1 MIMQALSVS
10 AHLPKETGML
20 NCVGRFNHALNFV
33 TPSGELL
40 TLHRYGRGLSPM
52 GWMVS
57 DTDFQAIFDDGC
69 ESVEYQNDRLV
80 SPNWQLVAPKA
91 RLSLKLMPQ
100 KLPNGTFTALWD
112 ILRQSKAKSGL
123 HGSLSDV
130 TTGPLCRELKEL
142 KELKANYQRY
152 LQGEHIDWQSI
163 IGRGP
168 GLTPSFDDILIGMLL
183 VTFLNPKIDSDNFPN
198 FFQDTPPL
206 ESLTTLISVNY
217 LRFASQGIFSTPL
230 QTLATALAQPMKLS
244 QAVRLLLQVGHFSGA
259 DTLIG
264 VWLAGM
270 DEMG

>member
-20 NCVGRFNHALNFV
+20 SCVGRFNHALNFV

-57 DTDFQAIFDDGC
+57 DSDFQKIFDDQNEC
-69 ESVEYQNDRLV
+69 VEYQRDRLT
-80 SPNWQLVAPKA
+80 SRHWQLNAPNE

-100 KLPNGTFTALWD
+100 TIPEGSMIALWD

-123 HGSLSDV
+123 HGSLSEV
-130 TTGPLCRELKEL
+130 TTGTLCREL

-152 LQGEHIDWQSI
+152 LQGDTIDWQSL
-163 IGRGP
+163 IGKGP
-168 GLTPSFDDILIGMLL
+168 GLTPSYDDILMGMLL
-183 VTFLNPKIDSDNFPN
+183 VTFLNQKINQGKLPN
-198 FFQDTPPL
+198 FFQGTPPL

-230 QTLATALAQPMKLS
+230 QTLATALVQPMKLS

-270 DEMG
+270 DEMN

>member
-10 AHLPKETGML
+10 AHLPRETGML
-20 NCVGRFNHALNFV
+20 RCIGRFNHALNFV

-40 TLHRYGRGLSPM
+40 TLHRDGRGLSPM

-57 DTDFQAIFDDGC
+57 ETDFQTIFDEDS
-69 ESVEYQNDRLV
+69 ETIKYQRDRLIG
-80 SPNWQLVAPKA
+80 PHWQLNAPEE
-91 RLSLKLMPQ
+91 RLSLKLIPQ
-100 KLPNGTFTALWD
+100 EIPEKSVVSLWD

-130 TTGPLCRELKEL
+130 MNGALCREL

-152 LQGEHIDWQSI
+152 LQGDIINWQSL
-163 IGRGP
+163 IGKGP

-183 VTFLNPKIDSDNFPN
+183 VTFLNPKIDSHNLPN
-198 FFQDTPPL
+198 FFQGTPPL
-206 ESLTTLISVNY
+206 ESLTTFISVNY
-217 LRFASQGIFSTPL
+217 LRFASEGIFSTPL
-230 QTLATALAQPMKLS
+230 QTLATALTQPVKLS

-270 DEMG
+270 DEIR

>member
-10 AHLPKETGML
+10 SHLPKETGML

-57 DTDFQAIFDDGC
+57 DTDFQAIFND
-69 ESVEYQNDRLV
+69 ENEFVEYKNDRLV
-80 SPNWQLVAPKA
+80 SPNWQLIAPKEH
-91 RLSLKLMPQ
+91 LSLKLVPQ

-130 TTGPLCRELKEL
+130 TTGPLCREL

-183 VTFLNPKIDSDNFPN
+183 VTFLNPKIDSDNLPN

-217 LRFASQGIFSTPL
+217 LRFSSQGIFSTPL

>member
-10 AHLPKETGML
+10 SHLPKETGML
-20 NCVGRFNHALNFV
+20 NCVGRFNHALNFI

-69 ESVEYQNDRLV
+69 ESIEYQNDRLV

-100 KLPNGTFTALWD
+100 KLTNGTFTALWD

-130 TTGPLCRELKEL
+130 TTGPLCREL

-183 VTFLNPKIDSDNFPN
+183 VTFLNPKIDSDNLPN

>member
-10 AHLPKETGML
+10 AHLPKETGIL

-57 DTDFQAIFDDGC
+57 DTDFQAIFND
-69 ESVEYQNDRLV
+69 ENEFVEYKNDRLV
-80 SPNWQLVAPKA
+80 SSNWQLIAPKEH
-91 RLSLKLMPQ
+91 LSLKLVPQ
-100 KLPNGTFTALWD
+100 KLPDGTFTALWD

-123 HGSLSDV
+123 HGSLSEA
-130 TTGPLCRELKEL
+130 TTGPLCREL

-152 LQGEHIDWQSI
+152 LQGERIDWQSI

-183 VTFLNPKIDSDNFPN
+183 VTFLNPEIDSDSLPN
-198 FFQDTPPL
+198 FFQDTPSL
-206 ESLTTLISVNY
+206 GSLTTLVSVNY

-230 QTLATALAQPMKLS
+230 QTLATALVQPMKLS